1 MSSDFTNI
9 FIGANNSKRTKFN
22 LIDNEKDPINSHSL
36 SSILDAISR
45 NIKEARSKLPLFKI
59 SVNPNQSLSAQLN
72 EYDKKSQR

>member
-36 SSILDAISR
+36 SSVIDA
-45 NIKEARSKLPLFKI
+45 NLKE
-59 SVNPNQSLSAQLN
+59 
-72 EYDKKSQR
+72 Y